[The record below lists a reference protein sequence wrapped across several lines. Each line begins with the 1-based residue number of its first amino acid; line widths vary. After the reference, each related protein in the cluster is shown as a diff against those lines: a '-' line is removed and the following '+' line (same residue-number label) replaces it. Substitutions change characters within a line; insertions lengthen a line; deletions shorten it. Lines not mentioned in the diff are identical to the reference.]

1 MQSIN
6 RRQVAVRKSLTEE
19 TDDGGYMPGAAEER
33 LLEVWELTL
42 EAWPCSGKQMLN
54 EHYKEMLQCLSDSGW
69 IFAAVAQHQR
79 MLPVR

>member
-19 TDDGGYMPGAAEER
+19 ADDGGYMPGAAEER

-42 EAWPCSGKQMLN
+42 EAWALFR
-54 EHYKEMLQCLSDSGW
+54 EADAERALQRDV
-69 IFAAVAQHQR
+69 AVLIR
-79 MLPVR
+79 